1 MARVIHNSKEDL
13 DMNDYVAS
21 HGSSWKGI
29 HHSSVFLSHSVSIFL
44 TRFLTH
50 HLREVIVISQF
61 PFLRSRNV
69 KKTEEKVYAN
79 IRRDPISK

>member
-61 PFLRSRNV
+61 SYEANV
-69 KKTEEKVYAN
+69 KKTEQKVYAN

>member
-1 MARVIHNSKEDL
+1 MAQVIHNSKEDL
-13 DMNDYVAS
+13 HMNNYVAS

-29 HHSSVFLSHSVSIFL
+29 HHSSMFLSHSVSIFL

-61 PFLRSRNV
+61 PFLRSECQKNSAQSLL
-69 KKTEEKVYAN
+69 KDQT
-79 IRRDPISK
+79 